1 MSFER
6 SEMVPQGEH
15 VEVRL
20 DDLVIEH
27 YDPPA
32 VPPKVSAAMS
42 RRRRALPHH
51 RSLLGLLL
59 LGGLIA
65 GAGLLGYKRWIVR
78 RASWMR

>member
-1 MSFER
+1 MSLER
-6 SEMVPQGEH
+6 SETVPHDEH

-20 DDLVIEH
+20 DDLIIEH

-42 RRRRALPHH
+42 RRRRRAVPHR
-51 RSLLGLLL
+51 RSLLGILL

-65 GAGLLGYKRWIVR
+65 GAGLLGYKRWI
-78 RASWMR
+78 A